1 MEVLADVE
9 AKGLKDRDLMLE
21 VTRRRSLSEREA
33 GNVLC
38 VETKFVT
45 IGNQKSIR
53 RMTTIRPSREKIKCT
68 KCGKTFCNK
77 PNLTKH
83 KSEHHPTII
92 PRIVRNAIKYSR
104 MNTDSRITSTSTKN
118 DENNDAIN
126 AKNEENLHA

>member
-45 IGNQKSIR
+45 IGNQKNIR
-53 RMTTIRPSREKIKCT
+53 RMTTIRPSLEKVKCT
-68 KCGKTFCNK
+68 KCEKTICYKRNM
-77 PNLTKH
+77 TKH
-83 KSEHHPTII
+83 KSEYHPTII
-92 PRIVRNAIKYSR
+92 PRIVRNVIK
-104 MNTDSRITSTSTKN
+104 
-118 DENNDAIN
+118 
-126 AKNEENLHA
+126 